1 MEANSAVENEHLKV
15 EIKMTFLDKCDEDFF
30 NAKFYQFQKES
41 VIHFLSEFQSHF
53 LKIENAPL
61 KLYYSTVHCKIY
73 LR

>member
-53 LKIENAPL
+53 FKNRKCAFETILQHSAL
-61 KLYYSTVHCKIY
+61 
-73 LR
+73 